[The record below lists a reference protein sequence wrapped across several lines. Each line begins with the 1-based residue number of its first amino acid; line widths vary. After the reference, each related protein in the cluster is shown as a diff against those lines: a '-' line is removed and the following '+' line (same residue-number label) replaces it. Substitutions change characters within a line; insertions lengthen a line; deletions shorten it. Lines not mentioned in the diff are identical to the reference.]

1 MFFCLLDQI
10 NALRGAINRLVC
22 EGPNGPLHL
31 GPGRINSLQE
41 DCSERLVRLFTKSP
55 PREDLVPVY
64 YEEPNKWNQVW
75 LEFMV

>member
-1 MFFCLLDQI
+1 MLDQI

-22 EGPNGPLHL
+22 EGPNGPQHL
-31 GPGRINSLQE
+31 GPDRINSLQE
-41 DCSERLVRLFTKSP
+41 DCRERLVRLFTKSP

-75 LEFMV
+75 FEFMV

>member
-1 MFFCLLDQI
+1 MCFVLDQI

-31 GPGRINSLQE
+31 GPDRINTLQE
-41 DCSERLVRLFTKSP
+41 DCRERLVSLFIKSP

-64 YEEPNKWNQVW
+64 HEEPKQWNQVW